1 MPRILLVDDD
11 AAVRQVI
18 EKALTQQG
26 HTVTTAGNGMKALRL
41 LEASSFELVIS
52 DVVMPDM
59 EGLQLLREI
68 RKIPTP
74 PVVIVISGGGRG
86 SAAEYLDLATRFGAA
101 ATLTKPFALE
111 ALTDAVARV
120 LGSGDSHGSGQGPSD

>member
-18 EKALTQQG
+18 ERLLTQKG
-26 HTVTTAGNGMKALRL
+26 HTVTTATDGVKALRL
-41 LEASSFELVIS
+41 LEASSFDLVIS

-68 RKIPTP
+68 RKNPSP
-74 PVVIVISGGGRG
+74 PGVIVISGGGRG
-86 SAAEYLDLATRFGAA
+86 TAAEYLALATSFGAA
-101 ATLTKPFALE
+101 ATLTKPFALD
-111 ALTDAVARV
+111 ALTDAVERV
-120 LGSGDSHGSGQGPSD
+120 LGTGNPRGSGQDP